1 MTSSSD
7 DELPPPVL
15 TQHVIPQSTRARPAA
30 PLVHPQRS
38 GGMPGER
45 TVVVSSHEKHGLV
58 KEATKDGIVVA
69 FIGCHGK
76 RRKRFSVTKFGDSA
90 RTHVDAW
97 VESESKSSKEA
108 ASLALQLPGTSS
120 GTQSESNQ
128 SKEAADLPTGAT
140 GAQPKTQKNGTP
152 PATQTTGATSA
163 TGAKKP
169 KKVAVVKTPEE
180 AAAIATSVCD
190 VLSKTTTTRTRID
203 EKWVD
208 FCKRRLPILAKQFPG
223 EKALYMKIAS
233 GEFRRPVG

>member
-1 MTSSSD
+1 MTSSD

-15 TQHVIPQSTRARPAA
+15 RPHVSPQPTRARPAA
-30 PLVHPQRS
+30 PLVPPKS
-38 GGMPGER
+38 KGER
-45 TVVVSSHEKHGLV
+45 TVVVSSHDGDSTGHV
-58 KEATKDGIVVA
+58 KEAIKDGIVVA

-152 PATQTTGATSA
+152 PRHRRHVQPVQPVRRSR
-163 TGAKKP
+163 K
-169 KKVAVVKTPEE
+169 
-180 AAAIATSVCD
+180 
-190 VLSKTTTTRTRID
+190 
-203 EKWVD
+203 
-208 FCKRRLPILAKQFPG
+208 RLPL
-223 EKALYMKIAS
+223 
-233 GEFRRPVG
+233 

>member
-1 MTSSSD
+1 MTSSD

-15 TQHVIPQSTRARPAA
+15 RPHVSPQPTRARPAA
-30 PLVHPQRS
+30 PLVPPQS
-38 GGMPGER
+38 KGER
-45 TVVVSSHEKHGLV
+45 TVVVSSHDGDSTGHV

-190 VLSKTTTTRTRID
+190 MLSKTTTTRTSID

-208 FCKRRLPILAKQFPG
+208 FCRRRLPILAKQFPG